1 MATKTTKE
9 ITKDI
14 EEKEVEL
21 PVEETKEES
30 KVNTTKSVF
39 KDSKK
44 SEAELATES
53 MKENSKLVKAKRV
66 PFKCDVVYAALYPN
80 GFESTCQGIYIYL
93 IFDGRTVELPEFIA
107 NYVKEK
113 IEKKALSLVDKKT
126 RNATKK
132 QEYLGME
139 YVG

>member
-1 MATKTTKE
+1 MAT
-9 ITKDI
+9 
-14 EEKEVEL
+14 
-21 PVEETKEES
+21 
-30 KVNTTKSVF
+30 NTTKTVF

-44 SEAELATES
+44 SEATLAAES
-53 MKENSKLVKAKRV
+53 MKENTKLVKTNRV
-66 PFKCDVVYAALYPN
+66 PFKCEVAYAALYPH

-113 IEKKALSLVDKKT
+113 IEKKALNLVDKKT

-132 QEYLGME
+132 LENLGME

>member
-1 MATKTTKE
+1 MATKNDK
-9 ITKDI
+9 
-14 EEKEVEL
+14 L
-21 PVEETKEES
+21 
-30 KVNTTKSVF
+30 NTTETIF

-44 SEAELATES
+44 SDSELSVNS
-53 MKENSKLVKAKRV
+53 MKENAKLVKVKRV
-66 PFKCDVVYAALYPN
+66 PYECKIEYAALYPN

-107 NYVKEK
+107 KYVDTK
-113 IEKKALSLVDKKT
+113 IKKKALSLVDKKT

-139 YVG
+139 VVE

>member
-1 MATKTTKE
+1 MAT
-9 ITKDI
+9 
-14 EEKEVEL
+14 
-21 PVEETKEES
+21 
-30 KVNTTKSVF
+30 NTTTSVF

-44 SEAELATES
+44 SESVLATEA
-53 MKENSKLVKAKRV
+53 MKEGQKLVKSERV
-66 PFKCDVVYAALYPN
+66 KFKCSAIYSALYPN
-80 GFESTCQGIYIYL
+80 GFESTCQGIHIFL

-107 NYVKEK
+107 NYVKAK
-113 IEKKALSLVDKKT
+113 IEKKALSTLDKKA